1 MSMITLPRKHIQ
13 VHNGFKRIMIIL
25 PRISFKRIISMII
38 LPRNSG
44 TLAELELAR
53 SVVDPEMIS
62 SRSGQVKIDNI

>member
-1 MSMITLPRKHIQ
+1 MSMIILPRKHIP
-13 VHNGFKRIMIIL
+13 VHNSFKRIMIIL
-25 PRISFKRIISMII
+25 PRNSFKRIISMII

-62 SRSGQVKIDNI
+62 SRSGRVKNG